1 MAGEGIVVLNDA
13 NFDEEVS
20 KSDKP
25 VLVDF
30 WAPWC
35 APCNMLA
42 PIIEELAKEYKDKVK
57 ICKINV
63 DDNPSTPG
71 KFGIRGIPTIIIFK
85 DGKIVDQIV
94 GLVPKA
100 TIKEILDRITS

>member
-1 MAGEGIVVLNDA
+1 MAENIIALTDA
-13 NFDEEVS
+13 NFDEEVY

-42 PIIEELAKEYKDKVK
+42 PIIEEIAKEYSGKVK
-57 ICKINV
+57 VCKMNV
-63 DDNPSTPG
+63 DDNPSTPA
-71 KFGIRGIPTIIIFK
+71 KFGIRGIPTLIIFK

-100 TIKEILDRITS
+100 TIKEVLDRVTS

>member
-1 MAGEGIVVLNDA
+1 MAENIVVLTDA
-13 NFDEEVS
+13 NFDEEVYN
-20 KSDKP
+20 SDKP

-42 PIIEELAKEYKDKVK
+42 PIIEEIAKEYSGKVK
-57 ICKINV
+57 VCKMNV

-71 KFGIRGIPTIIIFK
+71 RFGIRGIPTLIVFK

-100 TIKEILDRITS
+100 TIKEVLDRVVS